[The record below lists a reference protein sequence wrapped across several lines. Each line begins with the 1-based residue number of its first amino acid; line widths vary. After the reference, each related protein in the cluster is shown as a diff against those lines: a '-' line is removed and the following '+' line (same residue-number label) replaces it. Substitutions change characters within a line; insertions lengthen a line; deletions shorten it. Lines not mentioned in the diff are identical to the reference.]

1 MRWTTTGMRIS
12 PALESRLKTFRE
24 NNDKVGHPME
34 QIYIP
39 SGRSLYSYLPTYSL
53 LSRQIDAQKWPG
65 YVLKS
70 YETLSAAVAYM
81 WDCQED
87 GRLSALEKDD
97 GFNFLKVRVNSILK
111 GQLRYG
117 KTGVMLDIEKKRLAS
132 TTIAA
137 GQMEIWLFWT
147 LLEWDIARRMTTSR
161 QYFFEEPEAQLHP
174 GAQVKVMEMVGYLVS
189 RGTRFVLTTH
199 SPYVLYAINNFMMA
213 SKAVVA
219 QRGLIADQAD
229 EVAIPPE
236 RVAAYRF
243 APDGNANSIMAGDV
257 GLIDENELDQV
268 ADDLGTAF
276 TTMQEQLESAT

>member
-39 SGRSLYSYLPTYSL
+39 SGRSLYSYLP
-53 LSRQIDAQKWPG
+53 
-65 YVLKS
+65 
-70 YETLSAAVAYM
+70 
-81 WDCQED
+81 
-87 GRLSALEKDD
+87 
-97 GFNFLKVRVNSILK
+97 
-111 GQLRYG
+111 
-117 KTGVMLDIEKKRLAS
+117 
-132 TTIAA
+132 
-137 GQMEIWLFWT
+137 
-147 LLEWDIARRMTTSR
+147 
-161 QYFFEEPEAQLHP
+161 
-174 GAQVKVMEMVGYLVS
+174 GYLVS

-219 QRGLIADQAD
+219 QRELIADQAD